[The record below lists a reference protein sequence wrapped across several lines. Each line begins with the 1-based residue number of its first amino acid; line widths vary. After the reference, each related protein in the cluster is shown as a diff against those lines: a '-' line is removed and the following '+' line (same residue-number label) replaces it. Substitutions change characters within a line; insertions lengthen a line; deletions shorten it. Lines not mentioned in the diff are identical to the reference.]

1 MKSSLR
7 EPEKGKKRHAPGLYR
22 GAGLNSGT
30 HLEDWTWTFSG
41 GGDPVVNGPG
51 INYVKKRQ
59 VQIMTE
65 NSAKK
70 YCSKEGFKGTITLF
84 AVKEYWQNKA

>member
-7 EPEKGKKRHAPGLYR
+7 EPEKGKKRPAPGLYR
-22 GAGLNSGT
+22 GA
-30 HLEDWTWTFSG
+30 
-41 GGDPVVNGPG
+41 GPG